1 MAAMN
6 ICVYNKFGFCKYGVT
21 CRKKHE
27 ELKCENASCEIFD
40 CLKRHPRECRYFRDF
55 KRCKYNE
62 YCRYEHKE
70 NSEMDEN
77 GNRKCKDETKI
88 LELETRLENAE
99 KSLRIINEKLI
110 EKEELFQDIEKKLSE
125 FVNECSVKTSLP
137 KNPSRSP
144 RRDLGSCSHRTY
156 NCPCNQSVSES
167 EDTHSK
173 EVDQPEIKIIPL
185 TSEEEDSDS
194 VSNSEIED
202 TNPNQSK
209 TVETKLA
216 EDLTF
221 EPEPGIK
228 KMNMYWNIVPMT
240 SEDSESD
247 SEDLIEE
254 ESPKPK
260 LSFDYNKKENFSML
274 QNLVKFWS
282 KSTDSDIIDKASN
295 NSKDTTDQEKDTSS
309 KT

>member
-1 MAAMN
+1 
-6 ICVYNKFGFCKYGVT
+6 
-21 CRKKHE
+21 
-27 ELKCENASCEIFD
+27 
-40 CLKRHPRECRYFRDF
+40 
-55 KRCKYNE
+55 
-62 YCRYEHKE
+62 
-70 NSEMDEN
+70 MDEN
-77 GNRKCKDETKI
+77 GNKKCKDETKI

-137 KNPSRSP
+137 KNPVRSP
-144 RRDLGSCSHRTY
+144 RQDFGSCSHRTY

-260 LSFDYNKKENFSML
+260 LSFDYNKKESRTGFSML
-274 QNLVKFWS
+274 QNLVEFWS